1 MTKVVKSIIGLIL
14 AMFAV
19 VVLDSCNKQ
28 ENEEA
33 EFTASEQQALGDFQ
47 AVMPTARASSTVY
60 YSTPSVGGYTP
71 NSSSTNKWNF

>member
-47 AVMPTARASSTVY
+47 VVMPTARTGSTVY

-71 NSSSTNKWNF
+71 NSSRNTP

>member
-1 MTKVVKSIIGLIL
+1 MTKVVKLIIGLIL

-33 EFTASEQQALGDFQ
+33 EFTASEQQTLGDFQ
-47 AVMPTARASSTVY
+47 AVMPNCSS
-60 YSTPSVGGYTP
+60 
-71 NSSSTNKWNF
+71 